1 MTTKNLLLES
11 IDPSDYV
18 SPDTIN
24 NNFTKVD
31 KLAVEYVVE
40 AGYSGEWWYRKW
52 NSGRAE
58 CGIDDKRFDNW
69 NRTSK
74 WGSLYRTDSARTF
87 GAYPFAF
94 KVRPHVEI
102 SQHSID
108 GGSLGGYIFYN
119 SSASTTASPSF
130 MSVDTVSSVI
140 GHPHFGIYVVGRY
153 K

>member
-1 MTTKNLLLES
+1 MATTNLALES

-24 NNFTKVD
+24 NNFAKVD
-31 KLAVEYVVE
+31 SLGVDYVVE

-52 NSGRAE
+52 KSGRAE

-69 NRTSK
+69 DRTSP
-74 WGSLYRTDSARTF
+74 WGSLYRTAEARSF

-94 KVRPHVEI
+94 MVRPHAMVV
-102 SQHSID
+102 QHSID
-108 GGSLGGYIFYN
+108 GGTLGGYIFYN
-119 SSASTTASPSF
+119 SSDSTTTSPIF
-130 MSVDTVSSVI
+130 MSVDSVPYTL
-140 GHPHFGIYVVGRY
+140 GHPHLGIYVVGRY

>member
-1 MTTKNLLLES
+1 MATKNLALET

-24 NNFTKVD
+24 NNFNRVD
-31 KLAVEYVVE
+31 ALGVDYVVE

-52 NSGRAE
+52 KSGRAE
-58 CGIDDKRFDNW
+58 CGIDDKMFDNW
-69 NRTSK
+69 DRTGA
-74 WGSLYRTDSARTF
+74 WGALYRSSARSF

-94 KVRPHVEI
+94 KVRPYVGI
-102 SQHSID
+102 SQNSID
-108 GGSLGGYIFYN
+108 GGYLGGYIFYLP
-119 SSASTTASPSF
+119 SDSTTTSPAF
-130 MSVDTVSSVI
+130 MSVDSVSSTM

>member
-1 MTTKNLLLES
+1 MTTKNLSLES

-24 NNFTKVD
+24 NNFAKVD
-31 KLAVEYVVE
+31 TLGVDYVVE

-58 CGIDDKRFDNW
+58 CGIDDKRFNNID
-69 NRTSK
+69 RKTK
-74 WGSLYRTDSARTF
+74 WGDTMYRTNAISF
-87 GAYPFAF
+87 GAYPFSF
-94 KVRPHVEI
+94 KVRPFTII

-108 GGSLGGYIFYN
+108 GGSLGGYIFYD
-119 SSASTTASPSF
+119 SSTSTTTSPAF
-130 MSVDTVSSVI
+130 RSVDSVSSRL

>member
-18 SPDTIN
+18 SPDMIN

-31 KLAVEYVVE
+31 KLGVDYVVE

-74 WGSLYRTDSARTF
+74 WGSLYRTDSSRTF
-87 GAYPFAF
+87 GAYPFSF

-119 SSASTTASPSF
+119 SSDSTTACPTF